1 MECREIIK
9 LLEELAPPSYAF
21 DWDNP
26 GLIAGRKSQEVK
38 KILVALDATKPA
50 VEKAVKEGAD
60 LIVTHHPMVFSSV
73 KKINDDDFLGE
84 KLLTLIENRIG
95 CYAMHTNYDIAGGM
109 AEICGEKTG
118 LLDAEPFEWIG
129 EWQARPVGIG
139 QVGRLP
145 KKMTLKECA
154 ELVKDAFGLPEV
166 LVFGDLSTMVE
177 RAAVSPG
184 SGRGMLKEAKNKQVD
199 VLITGDI
206 GHHEGLDSMDM
217 GFAVI
222 EAGHYGLEQVFI
234 GHVTEYLKEHT
245 EGVEILP
252 FYEGVPWKTV

>member
-1 MECREIIK
+1 
-9 LLEELAPPSYAF
+9 
-21 DWDNP
+21 
-26 GLIAGRKSQEVK
+26 
-38 KILVALDATKPA
+38 
-50 VEKAVKEGAD
+50 
-60 LIVTHHPMVFSSV
+60 
-73 KKINDDDFLGE
+73 
-84 KLLTLIENRIG
+84 
-95 CYAMHTNYDIAGGM
+95 
-109 AEICGEKTG
+109 
-118 LLDAEPFEWIG
+118 
-129 EWQARPVGIG
+129 
-139 QVGRLP
+139 
-145 KKMTLKECA
+145 
-154 ELVKDAFGLPEV
+154 
-166 LVFGDLSTMVE
+166 MVE

-234 GHVTEYLKEHT
+234 GHVTGYLKEHT